1 VRIDDDNIT
10 GLGDVDRLERR
21 RQIGGKGLDCD
32 CRAHEAY
39 SIEERPHVRGHRVK
53 SSHAIR
59 DSARDRVIRE
69 QVPETLHDLCGR
81 PFKRFIDHGTPR
93 FSCVVAE

>member
-1 VRIDDDNIT
+1 MPFRLRPQPNQPVWKVNEEIE
-10 GLGDVDRLERR
+10 LVDEAFDKFVG
-21 RQIGGKGLDCD
+21 QIGGKGLDCD

-59 DSARDRVIRE
+59 DSARYRVI
-69 QVPETLHDLCGR
+69 
-81 PFKRFIDHGTPR
+81 
-93 FSCVVAE
+93 